1 GNEENRTT
9 WSENSVRD
17 ILRSP
22 MYAGNL
28 TGYKRPAVSM
38 KSKKRPSR
46 LPEEWETVQ
55 GTHEGIVSQEDFDVV
70 QELITGRRGKGST
83 GYDNIFSGIIK
94 CADCGYHLSAG
105 SANRRKRPDILD
117 CVVYSCG
124 NYTRY
129 GALTCSSHSLEAR
142 DLHNAVLAD
151 INHFADMALRDP
163 KALKAIQ
170 QKLSAVSTGEV
181 KALERERRKLSKRL
195 GELDRLFAALY
206 EDRVNEAITERNY
219 TSLSA
224 KYEKEQIEGDARLRE
239 IDAELAAKGH
249 ADRGAEDFL
258 ALIKGYSGI
267 TELSAPILNALIDK
281 ITVSERYRNAEGV
294 LEQKLTI
301 YYKFVGSLHEHYI
314 AVPKRITHMEE
325 KRCSR
330 CGEVYLPQS
339 NVSLYCPEC
348 RRIVAKET
356 AKRANEV
363 RKAKRGSTALD
374 PRPCGCCGKVFEPKA
389 PNARFCHACF
399 PEAKVQATKQW
410 RREYCQRNKAKAAL
424 Q

>member
-55 GTHEGIVSQEDFDVV
+55 GTHEGIVSQDDFDTV
-70 QELITGRRGKGST
+70 QELITGRRGKGQS

-117 CVVYSCG
+117 CVVYWCG

-129 GALTCSSHSLEAR
+129 GNLTCSSHSLEAR

-181 KALERERRKLSKRL
+181 KALERERRKLAKRL

-206 EDRVNEAITERNY
+206 EDRVNDSITERNY
-219 TSLSA
+219 VSLSA
-224 KYEKEQIEGDARLRE
+224 KYEKEQSEGDARLRE
-239 IDAELAAKGH
+239 IDVELAAKGH

-267 TELSAPILNALIDK
+267 TELTAPVLNALIDR
-281 ITVSERYRNAEGV
+281 ITVSERYCNAEGA
-294 LEQKLTI
+294 LEQKITI

-330 CGEVYLPQS
+330 CNEMYLPQS
-339 NVSLYCPEC
+339 NISQYCPDC
-348 RRIVAKET
+348 HLAMRKIYA
-356 AKRANEV
+356 ARANEV
-363 RKAKRGSTALD
+363 RKAKRGSLGLV

-389 PNARFCHACF
+389 HNARFCPACF
-399 PEAKVQATKQW
+399 PEARAQAAKQW
-410 RREYCQRNKAKAAL
+410 SKDNYQKKKRL
-424 Q
+424 T